1 LIPFWLLALFE
12 LAFGLAIGKLAFNI
26 PIVGSIVLIFAF
38 AGLYLLVV
46 LGLGLFVSTITNTQ
60 QQAMFISW
68 FIMVIFIL
76 MSGLFTPIESMP
88 PWAQAITK
96 FNPVAYFVEVMRMVM
111 LKGSGIMEIKR
122 HILMLAIYAFAILSL
137 SVWRY
142 RKVA

>member
-1 LIPFWLLALFE
+1 
-12 LAFGLAIGKLAFNI
+12 
-26 PIVGSIVLIFAF
+26 
-38 AGLYLLVV
+38 LVV